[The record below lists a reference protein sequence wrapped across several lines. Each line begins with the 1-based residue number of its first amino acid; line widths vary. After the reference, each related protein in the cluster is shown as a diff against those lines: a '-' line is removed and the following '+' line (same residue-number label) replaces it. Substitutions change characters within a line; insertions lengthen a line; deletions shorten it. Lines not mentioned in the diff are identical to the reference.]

1 MQHRFFNTRGLGAW
15 QLAEEHR
22 LALERQ
28 AEEHRL
34 ALNERQS
41 WTWQMEPALWATRYA
56 MSEPALQVLESEC
69 LFERPST
76 EVMKST

>member
-1 MQHRFFNTRGLGAW
+1 MPERLPFVIRNAFF
-15 QLAEEHR
+15 
-22 LALERQ
+22 
-28 AEEHRL
+28 
-34 ALNERQS
+34 LNELQS